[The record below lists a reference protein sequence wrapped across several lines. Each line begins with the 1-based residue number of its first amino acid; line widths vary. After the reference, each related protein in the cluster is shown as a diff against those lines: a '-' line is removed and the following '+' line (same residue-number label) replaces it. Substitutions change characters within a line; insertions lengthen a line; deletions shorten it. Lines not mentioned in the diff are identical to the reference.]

1 MSKQFT
7 GSLVVVALS
16 CLAGSTASAGIV
28 DTVWSGLTYTF
39 INTAGSNPNVA
50 ASQDRIT
57 DNVWIT
63 RGPTQ
68 GIFNIAQEASYDGA
82 GANGPS
88 PLGTEWA
95 FGTTANYASLTY
107 TTWAAAHNGSPLTLL
122 GQNMVLHLIAENI
135 YIDIRFDSWGPQ
147 GGGFTYTRA
156 VPTPG
161 AATILAFG
169 GLIAAGR
176 RRTA

>member
-1 MSKQFT
+1 MRHCVSICA
-7 GSLVVVALS
+7 SAALFAAAA
-16 CLAGSTASAGIV
+16 CSTASAGIV
-28 DTVWSGLTYTF
+28 PTVWSGLTYTF
-39 INTAGSNPNVA
+39 INTGGTNPNDA

-63 RGPTQ
+63 RGFTQ

-88 PLGTEWA
+88 PVGTEWA

-107 TTWAAAHNGSPLTLL
+107 TPWAQAHGGNPGSLV
-122 GQNMVLHLIAENI
+122 GQNMVLHLIADNI
-135 YIDIRFDSWGPQ
+135 YLDIRFDRWGPQ
-147 GGGFTYTRA
+147 GGGFTYIRA

-161 AATILAFG
+161 AAAALGLGT
-169 GLIAAGR
+169 LIAAGR
-176 RRTA
+176 RRR